1 MGDLILHISAF
12 EHSILNINYIL
23 VIALH
28 AFNTLTMRSMYCI
41 SQYVPTN
48 DTLFTPGTLC
58 SVAARIS
65 YGMFQYLWQSVHI
78 LHLSLF
84 YVKRR
89 INIIY
94 SMVCFKM
101 QPSRVCTTSLSIFW
115 QMAHSFLIKWKLVS
129 KQFQMAAT
137 KASVH
142 TVYSL
147 KNNGI
152 LYYLKIK
159 VMTRF
164 VSFSR

>member
-1 MGDLILHISAF
+1 MWSNLAYTCF
-12 EHSILNINYIL
+12 W
-23 VIALH
+23 
-28 AFNTLTMRSMYCI
+28 AFNTQYQLYSCYRPSRI
-41 SQYVPTN
+41 SYTENEDYVLHLSVCSYN
-48 DTLFTPGTLC
+48 DTLFAPGTLC
-58 SVAARIS
+58 SVAVRIS
-65 YGMFQYLWQSVHI
+65 YGMFQYLRQSVHI

-101 QPSRVCTTSLSIFW
+101 WLSRVCTTSLSIFW
-115 QMAHSFLIKWKLVS
+115 QMAHSLLIKWKLVS
-129 KQFQMAAT
+129 KQFQMTAT

-147 KNNGI
+147 KNNEI

-159 VMTRF
+159 VMTCF